1 MNKTLAIT
9 VLTWNDWKN
18 TTKCLES
25 IFQSSYEY
33 FDVILVDNN
42 SDEFHI
48 NKVFEWANNN
58 LKVEDEEFEFNP
70 NKSIEIIKV
79 DENFNLRE
87 KGRKKIYL
95 ISSKEKKNERWS
107 VNLGCTAGINLGYKF
122 SLKYDYDYI
131 ARIDCDFII
140 TKNYIDGMIKT
151 LEKNQ
156 DIAAASPKINHGY
169 LKNTIWWA
177 GFKMSP
183 YYLKFQKTMNL
194 KKKRIID
201 DNSLGGIIYSD
212 VVCGCCSFYRSKI
225 LKKSG
230 IGDEDFFFGP
240 EDTELSHRI
249 KKFGKIAVN
258 LDLKTFHKV
267 TSSSQISGWLS
278 RSYYETKG
286 FLLLI
291 KKTGNWADKL
301 IGYPY
306 FIFRI
311 PYFLILMIFKL
322 RDKDRVIGF
331 YLGCFDF
338 FFNKKSE

>member
-1 MNKTLAIT
+1 MNKNLAIT
-9 VLTWNDWKN
+9 VLTWNDWEN

-42 SDEFHI
+42 SDELHM
-48 NKVFEWANNN
+48 NKIYEWANNN
-58 LKVEDEEFEFNP
+58 LKVEDEEIEFNP
-70 NKSIEIIKV
+70 NKKIEIIKV
-79 DENFNLRE
+79 TENLKLSKRGE
-87 KGRKKIYL
+87 RKIYL
-95 ISSKEKKNERWS
+95 ISSKKRKNERWS
-107 VNLGCTAGINLGYKF
+107 INLGCTAGVNLGYNF
-122 SLKYDYDYI
+122 SLKHDYDYI
-131 ARIDCDFII
+131 ARIDCDLVI
-140 TKNYIDGMIKT
+140 TKNYIESMINM
-151 LEKNQ
+151 LEKNP
-156 DIAAASPKINHGY
+156 DIAAASPKIIHGY

-177 GFKMSP
+177 GFKINP
-183 YYLKFQKTMNL
+183 FYLKFQKTMNL

-201 DNSLGGIIYSD
+201 NDSLNGIIYSD
-212 VVCGCCSFYRSKI
+212 VVSGCCSFYRSEI
-225 LKKSG
+225 LKKTG
-230 IGDEDFFFGP
+230 VGDEDFFFGP

-258 LDLKTFHKV
+258 LDVKTFHKI
-267 TSSSQISGWLS
+267 TSSSKVSGWLS

-306 FIFRI
+306 FILRI

-322 RDKDRVIGF
+322 REKDRVIGF
-331 YLGCFDF
+331 YLGCLDF
-338 FFNKKSE
+338 FFKKKSK